1 VIQIWQGH
9 ETANFEG
16 QEVNGQGHS
25 RTKLDLTAWQRLFW
39 VSRVS
44 LLVILVFI

>member
-16 QEVNGQGHS
+16 QEVKGQGY
-25 RTKLDLTAWQRLFW
+25 RKPKLDLTAW
-39 VSRVS
+39 
-44 LLVILVFI
+44 